1 MQLFAG
7 DLVVKMSKFQMFD
20 SVTLNQDIQLYAGG
34 IAPQGTD
41 GAIVEIFKD
50 GEAYLVELFGGCLK
64 LTTEGDAIETS
75 QDDPEA
81 FRDTLDVET
90 IYPHQINLVNVDQQ
104 SDKQKVKQQ
113 LLALLDLL
121 PEESILQVKDFTEFL
136 CYKQQATSTL
146 AASQK

>member
-1 MQLFAG
+1 MQN
-7 DLVVKMSKFQMFD
+7 MSKFQMFD
-20 SVTLNQDIQLYAGG
+20 SVTLNQDIQLHSGG

-50 GEAYLVELFGGCLK
+50 GEAYLVELFGGWLK
-64 LTTEGDAIETS
+64 FTTEGDMIETT
-75 QDDPEA
+75 QNDPEA

-90 IYPHQINLVNVDQQ
+90 LYPHQINAHQQ

-113 LLALLDLL
+113 LLVLLELL

-136 CYKQQATSTL
+136 CHKQQATSTSVV
-146 AASQK
+146 SQK

>member
-1 MQLFAG
+1 
-7 DLVVKMSKFQMFD
+7 MSKFQIFD
-20 SVTLNQDIQLYAGG
+20 SVTLNQDIQLHAGG

-50 GEAYLVELFGGCLK
+50 GEAYLVELFGGWLK
-64 LTTEGDAIETS
+64 FTTEGDAIETA

-90 IYPHQINLVNVDQQ
+90 IYPYQINLVNVDQR

-136 CYKQQATSTL
+136 CYKQQQGTSEVPKNDKLLTL
-146 AASQK
+146 

>member
-1 MQLFAG
+1 
-7 DLVVKMSKFQMFD
+7 MSKFQMYD
-20 SVTLNQDIQLYAGG
+20 SVTLNQDIQLHTGK

-50 GEAYLVELFGGCLK
+50 GEAYLVELFGGWLK
-64 LTTEGDAIETS
+64 FTTEGDAIETS

-104 SDKQKVKQQ
+104 SDKHKVKQQ

-136 CYKQQATSTL
+136 CYKQQQGTSTL
-146 AASQK
+146 AVSQK

>member
-1 MQLFAG
+1 
-7 DLVVKMSKFQMFD
+7 MFD
-20 SVTLNQDIQLYAGG
+20 SVTLNQDIQLQTGG

-50 GEAYLVELFGGCLK
+50 GEAYLVELFGGWLK
-64 LTTEGDAIETS
+64 FTTEGDAIETS

-136 CYKQQATSTL
+136 CYKQQQGTSTL
-146 AASQK
+146 AVSLK

>member
-1 MQLFAG
+1 
-7 DLVVKMSKFQMFD
+7 MSKFQMFD
-20 SVTLNQDIQLYAGG
+20 SVALNQDIQLHTGA

-50 GEAYLVELFGGCLK
+50 GEAYLVELFGGWLK
-64 LTTEGDAIETS
+64 FTTEGDAIETS

-90 IYPHQINLVNVDQQ
+90 IYPHQINLVTAHQQ
-104 SDKQKVKQQ
+104 TDKQKVKQQ

-121 PEESILQVKDFTEFL
+121 PEESILQIKDFTEFL
-136 CYKQQATSTL
+136 CYKQQQGTSTL
-146 AASQK
+146 SRFPKMTNS

>member
-1 MQLFAG
+1 
-7 DLVVKMSKFQMFD
+7 MSKFQMFD
-20 SVTLNQDIQLYAGG
+20 SVTLNQDIQLQTGG

-50 GEAYLVELFGGCLK
+50 GEAYLVELFGGWLK
-64 LTTEGDAIETS
+64 FTTEGDAIETS

-136 CYKQQATSTL
+136 CYKQQQGTSTL
-146 AASQK
+146 AVSLK